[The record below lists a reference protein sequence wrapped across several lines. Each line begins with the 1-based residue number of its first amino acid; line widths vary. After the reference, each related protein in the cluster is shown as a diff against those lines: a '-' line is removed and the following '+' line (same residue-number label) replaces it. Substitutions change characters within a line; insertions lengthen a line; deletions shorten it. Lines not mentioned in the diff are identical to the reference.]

1 MSDSMAARN
10 EDYGTEAA
18 LRLMADDAERQSKD
32 IKGRELAAK
41 RLLTQFLALG
51 DKQRRDS
58 MRFDFEKQGE
68 GVKICLPTGPSTH
81 PDIVHVRYANGTFV
95 VEGGPK
101 KVNVDL
107 AYDAYLGDY
116 VPAQPRNEGDV
127 PRPPLGEL
135 IYAVLKAT
143 ERLPA
148 EAS

>member
-1 MSDSMAARN
+1 
-10 EDYGTEAA
+10 
-18 LRLMADDAERQSKD
+18 MADDAERQSKD

-41 RLLTQFLALG
+41 RILTQLLALG
-51 DKQRRDS
+51 GKQRRDT
-58 MRFDFEKQGE
+58 MRFDFTEQGG
-68 GVKICLPTGPSTH
+68 GVTIYLPAQPYAH
-81 PDIVHVRYANGTFV
+81 RDMAHVRYENGTFV
-95 VEGGPK
+95 VNAGPK